1 MNKLKNTYVIVKQH
15 EGHTDFFQDFVSNNK
30 VELNS
35 KCEQLNKEINDG
47 FKKNSKKNNLPFIS
61 LEVYVVMSLKDA
73 VAKFGEEVANYWND
87 SEE

>member
-30 VELNS
+30 AELDS

-47 FKKNSKKNNLPFIS
+47 FKKNSKKNNLPSITIEIYS
-61 LEVYVVMSLKDA
+61 VMPLD
-73 VAKFGEEVANYWND
+73 Y
-87 SEE
+87 